1 MSAKWS
7 AQTVLGTLATDD
19 VFLVIDTSATESKQI
34 TASNVLS
41 FMQSPWGTNIDG
53 GGFDLLNVGTN
64 IQQIVTIGI
73 PVITQFLNLD
83 GVDDTTIGQIDFK
96 GRDDDSVSAEV
107 IYASILGNSLLVS
120 SGDEYG
126 KITFQVMSGGSLVDG
141 LTLDADAGELILGT
155 DIGSGINMQGSSIT
169 DALEV
174 VFLNGGSGN
183 QHIIADTDTTFDL
196 TCSVLT
202 DSIRF
207 RWSTTSEYTFTDDD
221 ASFNNNTI
229 SAVQSMGLQDS
240 SGVGTVTFTPS
251 SSQTGNHNMQIPNLD
266 DNAEIIFDNQVQ
278 TMSDKTLSLPILAG
292 LVTHTQPNATQI
304 YKFNADH
311 TIPTASDIIGE
322 IQFFDDDDNS
332 IPANVQ
338 YAGITGEIGNSAASN
353 IDGEMALKVAI
364 NGTLTEFI
372 RIDGNANDILLP
384 EGFLTIG
391 DESTGNPGFLKL
403 GWDGESTGGVGG
415 TLVIQDPLGG
425 EIIIESQD
433 QTSTSSITL
442 LFPLMEGDNE
452 FVVTEQAQTL
462 LAKTLDTL
470 TMVDATDIIL
480 DTTTGTKIGTGTLQ
494 KIGFWNVTP
503 IVQPAHIADATD
515 AASAI
520 SQLNLLLAQIATLG
534 LQASS

>member
-1 MSAKWS
+1 MTGDDEFVTA
-7 AQTVLGTLATDD
+7 LASQS
-19 VFLVIDTSATESKQI
+19 LEGK
-34 TASNVLS
+34 S
-41 FMQSPWGTNIDG
+41 FADAVTFNGDNDHVGNAINNIG
-53 GGFDLLNVGTN
+53 S
-64 IQQIVTIGI
+64 
-73 PVITQFLNLD
+73 LNL
-83 GVDDTTIGQIDFK
+83 
-96 GRDDDSVSAEV
+96 
-107 IYASILGNSLLVS
+107 LL
-120 SGDEYG
+120 
-126 KITFQVMSGGSLVDG
+126 
-141 LTLDADAGELILGT
+141 A
-155 DIGSGINMQGSSIT
+155 N
-169 DALEV
+169 
-174 VFLNGGSGN
+174 
-183 QHIIADTDTTFDL
+183 
-196 TCSVLT
+196 
-202 DSIRF
+202 
-207 RWSTTSEYTFTDDD
+207 TTSLIKMD
-221 ASFNNNTI
+221 ASHT
-229 SAVQSMGLQDS
+229 
-240 SGVGTVTFTPS
+240 TPA
-251 SSQTGNHNMQIPNLD
+251 GD
-266 DNAEIIFDNQVQ
+266 QV
-278 TMSDKTLSLPILAG
+278 
-292 LVTHTQPNATQI
+292 
-304 YKFNADH
+304 
-311 TIPTASDIIGE
+311 IGD
-322 IQFFDDDDNS
+322 IQFFDRDNS
-332 IPANVQ
+332 LGASLE
-338 YAGITGEIGNSAASN
+338 YARISGILENPSTGSV
-353 IDGEMALKVAI
+353 DGGISLKAKH
-364 NGTLTEFI
+364 NGTLDEYI
-372 RIDGNANDILLP
+372 RIDGNANDIVFP